1 MAKDEAL
8 FRTENVVMVEYHD
21 TTDWAKA
28 GHMWEISDP
37 TETVQL
43 EGFDS
48 AAVEETPWLRLKSLF
63 GAWVDDGDE
72 DGGLDE
78 LYRSRLTPSSMPH
91 DDE

>member
-21 TTDWAKA
+21 STDLATA

-43 EGFDS
+43 EGFAS
-48 AAVEETPWLRLKSLF
+48 AAVEETPLLRLKGLF
-63 GAWVDDGDE
+63 GAWVESGGEDE
-72 DGGLDE
+72 DLDE
-78 LYRSRLTPSSMPH
+78 LYRSRLTPSSAPH

>member
-21 TTDWAKA
+21 TTDWARA
-28 GHMWEISDP
+28 GRIMEISDP

-48 AAVEETPWLRLKSLF
+48 ATVEDTPRLRLKSLF
-63 GAWVDDGDE
+63 GAWDEGGNEDDN
-72 DGGLDE
+72 LDE

-91 DDE
+91 DGE